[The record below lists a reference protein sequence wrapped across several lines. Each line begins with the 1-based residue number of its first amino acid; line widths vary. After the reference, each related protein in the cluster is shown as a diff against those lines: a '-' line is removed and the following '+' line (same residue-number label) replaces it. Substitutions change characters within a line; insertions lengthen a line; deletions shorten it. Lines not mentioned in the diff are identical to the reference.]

1 MPSEADVKFEIGH
14 VLFID
19 IVGYSKLLIHE
30 QLEYLEKLREIARA
44 TETFR
49 AAQREGKL
57 TRLPTG
63 DGGAL
68 VFHTSPEAPVKC
80 AMEIARE
87 LNKHPELRVRM
98 GVHSGPVKEVTDLSE
113 QGNIAGAGINI
124 AQRVMDCGDAGHILV
139 SKRVA
144 DDLENY
150 AQWRPLLHDLGTCEV
165 KHGISLALFN
175 LYSDEIGNPEQPK
188 KFRTDER
195 KIDIVTPTAPPKSIA
210 VLPFENLSE
219 DKANVYFADGI
230 HEEILTRLSRI
241 RDLKVISR
249 TSTQRF
255 KNTAEQIPDIAK
267 QLGVATIL
275 EGSVR
280 KAGDKVRV
288 HVQLIDAENDAHLW
302 AERYDRQLDDIFE
315 VESDIAGKIAEAL
328 QATLTGAERRAI
340 AARPTKSTEAH
351 ELYLKGRYQW
361 RNFYAPGYERVREYF
376 EQAVALDASYAP
388 AYNGLS
394 LYYAWAAANAIF
406 PPDVWPLAEEYVRK
420 SLSLDD
426 TWPEAYNSLAAV
438 EIYYKRNWAA
448 AERAFQRGMELD
460 ANFGDLHSH
469 YGMCLSYLGRFDEA
483 IAQTERAIQL
493 DPFFPGTNLHYGR
506 LLFFSRQ
513 YDRAAA
519 QLAKTLDL
527 YPDYAAA
534 HEYFG
539 DVCAKR
545 GMSHEAITHWCS
557 ALNLN
562 GRSEDARVLEQ
573 TFNAAGFDAAVR
585 TLGERQLEELDA
597 KRARGEYVAAAH
609 YVFVH
614 LKRSN
619 LEDALALLPKMAEE
633 PDWFALQLRV
643 NPILDPLR
651 SDPRF
656 GRITESLVLK
666 N

>member
-1 MPSEADVKFEIGH
+1 
-14 VLFID
+14 
-19 IVGYSKLLIHE
+19 
-30 QLEYLEKLREIARA
+30 
-44 TETFR
+44 
-49 AAQREGKL
+49 
-57 TRLPTG
+57 
-63 DGGAL
+63 
-68 VFHTSPEAPVKC
+68 
-80 AMEIARE
+80 
-87 LNKHPELRVRM
+87 
-98 GVHSGPVKEVTDLSE
+98 
-113 QGNIAGAGINI
+113 
-124 AQRVMDCGDAGHILV
+124 
-139 SKRVA
+139 
-144 DDLENY
+144 
-150 AQWRPLLHDLGTCEV
+150 
-165 KHGISLALFN
+165 
-175 LYSDEIGNPEQPK
+175 
-188 KFRTDER
+188 
-195 KIDIVTPTAPPKSIA
+195 
-210 VLPFENLSE
+210 
-219 DKANVYFADGI
+219 
-230 HEEILTRLSRI
+230 
-241 RDLKVISR
+241 
-249 TSTQRF
+249 
-255 KNTAEQIPDIAK
+255 
-267 QLGVATIL
+267 VATIL

-288 HVQLIDAENDAHLW
+288 HVQLIDAEKDAHLW

-340 AARPTKSTEAH
+340 TGRPTKSTEAH

-376 EQAVALDASYAP
+376 EQAVALDTSYAP
-388 AYNGLS
+388 AYCGLS

-438 EIYYKRNWAA
+438 EVYYKRNWPA
-448 AERAFQRGMELD
+448 AEHAFQRGMELD
-460 ANFGDLHSH
+460 PNFGDLHSH
-469 YGMCLSYLGRFDEA
+469 YGLCLSYLGRFDEA
-483 IAQTERAIQL
+483 IAQTERAMQL
-493 DPFFPGTNLHYGR
+493 DPFFPGTNLHYGT

-527 YPDYAAA
+527 YPDNAAA

-539 DVCAKR
+539 NVCAKR

-573 TFNAAGFDAAVR
+573 TFLAAGFDAAMR

-633 PDWFALQLRV
+633 PDWFALQMRV

-656 GRITESLVLK
+656 GQILDTVTLK